1 MVSVETNEGPG
12 IPSIPVPIQ
21 SVSKERTMSPAS
33 KRLLTTKELSRH
45 LQVSITTIWRW
56 RSTGA
61 IPCIKLP
68 TRGFRYDLDAV
79 LAALDGAR

>member
-1 MVSVETNEGPG
+1 MVSVETMEGHGFPF
-12 IPSIPVPIQ
+12 IAVFIQ
-21 SVSKERTMSPAS
+21 SLSKERTMSPAS

-45 LQVSITTIWRW
+45 LQVSTTTIWRW
-56 RSTGA
+56 RNTGA

-79 LAALDGAR
+79 LAALGGAG